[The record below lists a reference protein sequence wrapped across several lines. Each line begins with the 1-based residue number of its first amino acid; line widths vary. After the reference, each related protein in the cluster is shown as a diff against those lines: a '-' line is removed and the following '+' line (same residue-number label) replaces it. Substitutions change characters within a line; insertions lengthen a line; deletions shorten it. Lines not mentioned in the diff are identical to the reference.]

1 MLKIA
6 LRNGEDKMII
16 NAYKAYTYE
25 TKEPKPMK
33 IASIVN
39 DICNKLIIEHGR
51 VVESRNTLAIKKQI
65 ELILVNEY
73 SILDKKLLDKII
85 HQIIDKIYGYGIL
98 EKYIK
103 DGITSDI
110 RVVKYNQ
117 IYIKQKGVWKQ
128 IKEHFE
134 NNQEFNDYIRFC
146 ALKNGQNINFES
158 PVIIFSDRKN
168 GLRIEAG
175 IEPVNISNSS
185 LVIRIHRKDA
195 PSSLE
200 KLFLQYGM
208 VEKESYTL
216 LKEIV
221 KNRKNIIICG
231 KGGSGKTTLL
241 RALINELP
249 KEIAITTNEETAEL
263 YLTGR
268 NVIARECV
276 LTRSDDKNIDLEKL
290 SKHSLVMSND
300 AIIIGELKGKEAN
313 TFFDAISTGHLGL
326 ATLHADSSRNVID
339 RIVTLIKKDAKAVH
353 YTEDFL
359 RRFLSSSIQYIIFM
373 SEYKVMDILQ
383 VKYMENTRKL
393 EFVEKYVRR

>member
-1 MLKIA
+1 
-6 LRNGEDKMII
+6 MII
-16 NAYKAYTYE
+16 NAYKAYTFE
-25 TKEPKPMK
+25 TKESKP
-33 IASIVN
+33 IRVTNIVN
-39 DICNKLIIEHGR
+39 DVCNKLIIEYGKL
-51 VVESRNTLAIKKQI
+51 VESRNTLAIKKQL
-65 ELILVNEY
+65 EVLLVNEY
-73 SILDKKLLDKII
+73 SQLDKNTLNKII
-85 HQIIDKIYGYGIL
+85 NQIIDKIYGYGIL

-117 IYIKQKGVWKQ
+117 IYIKQKGGWKQ
-128 IKEHFE
+128 VKERFE
-134 NNQEFNDYIRFC
+134 SDQEFNDYIRFC

-168 GLRIEAG
+168 GLRLEAG
-175 IEPVNISNSS
+175 IEPVNITNSS
-185 LVIRIHRKDA
+185 LVIRIHRKDT
-195 PSSLE
+195 PNSLE

-208 VEKESYTL
+208 LEKESYTL
-216 LKEIV
+216 LKEIME
-221 KNRKNIIICG
+221 NRNNIIICG

-268 NVIARECV
+268 NIIARECV
-276 LTRSDDKNIDLEKL
+276 LTRNEDKNIDLEKL

-326 ATLHADSSRNVID
+326 ATLHADSSKNVID
-339 RIVTLIKKDAKAVH
+339 RIVTLIKKDVKAVH
-353 YTEDFL
+353 YTEEFL
-359 RRFLSSSIQYIIFM
+359 RKFLSSSIQYIIFM

-383 VKYMENTRKL
+383 VKY
-393 EFVEKYVRR
+393 VESTGKMQFAEIYVRR

>member
-1 MLKIA
+1 
-6 LRNGEDKMII
+6 MII
-16 NAYKAYTYE
+16 NAYKTYTFDTPE
-25 TKEPKPMK
+25 IKQIK
-33 IASIVN
+33 IGNVVN
-39 DICNKLIIEHGR
+39 EVSNKLIIDYEQL
-51 VVESRNTLAIKKQI
+51 VEARNIDAIKKQL
-65 ELILVNEY
+65 ELILFNEY
-73 SILDKKLLDKII
+73 NILDKRVLDKII
-85 HQIIDKIYGYGIL
+85 KQVIDKIYGYGIL

-103 DGITSDI
+103 DGVTTDI
-110 RVVKYNQ
+110 RVVKYNE

-128 IKEHFE
+128 VKEHFE
-134 NNQEFNDYIRFC
+134 SKDEFNDYIRFC

-168 GLRIEAG
+168 GLRLEAG

-185 LVIRIHRKDA
+185 LVIRIHRKNA

-200 KLFLQYGM
+200 KLFMQFGM
-208 VEKESYTL
+208 LDKESYLL

-249 KEIAITTNEETAEL
+249 KEMAITTNEETAEL
-263 YLTGR
+263 YLSGR

-276 LTRSDDKNIDLEKL
+276 MTRSDDKNIDLEKL

-300 AIIIGELKGKEAN
+300 AIIIGELKGREAN

-326 ATLHADSSRNVID
+326 ATVHADSSKHVID
-339 RIVTLIKKDAKAVH
+339 RIITLIKKDAKAVH
-353 YTEDFL
+353 YTEEFL
-359 RRFLSSSIQYIIFM
+359 RRFLASSIHCIVFM
-373 SEYKVMDILQ
+373 SNYKVMDIAQ
-383 VKYMENTRKL
+383 VDYLENQRKL
-393 EFVEKYVRR
+393 DFIEKYIRS